1 MLAVP
6 IIKVGVMQDSI
17 MEQFWSTSHI
27 SGGNAAYV
35 EALYDTYLHDPNAV
49 PEEWRNY
56 FEQLPR
62 VNGVVTQDTPHSV
75 IRAQFEQL
83 AKTRVRLAAS
93 APAAAGSVSGEHER
107 KQVKVLQL
115 ISSYRFRGHQ
125 KAKLDP
131 LGLMQRDQVP
141 DLDISFH
148 GLTP

>member
-1 MLAVP
+1 M
-6 IIKVGVMQDSI
+6 IKVGVMQDSI

-35 EALYDTYLHDPNAV
+35 EALYDTYLHDANAV

-62 VNGVVTQDTPHSV
+62 VSGVVTQDTPHSI

-83 AKTRVRLAAS
+83 GKSRARTVATAAAS
-93 APAAAGSVSGEHER
+93 PAGSVSVEHER

-115 ISSYRFRGHQ
+115 ISSYRFRGHL
-125 KAKLDP
+125 KAQLDP
-131 LGLMQRDQVP
+131 LGLMEREQIP
-141 DLDISFH
+141 DLELSF
-148 GLTP
+148 